1 MITKPTGALSRMP
14 TVNKQPLSVQQRQA
28 PRSMGQGDNY
38 HPAIHNQQVRQQ
50 MQMRGNVNP
59 MPPAL
64 QNPGRYAGF
73 ESNYFPQARMN
84 MPMNMNQGIN
94 PMMGAQPNMGMA
106 QGNPG
111 NYFPQAQMNNPFIR
125 R

>member
-1 MITKPTGALSRMP
+1 MITKPTGALTRMP
-14 TVNKQPLSVQQRQA
+14 NVQKPLMQMKPKA
-28 PRSMGQGDNY
+28 NPRSMGQGENY
-38 HPAIHNQQVRQQ
+38 HPAIHNQQAAQQ

-59 MPPAL
+59 MPNAF

-73 ESNYFPQARMN
+73 EGNYFPQARMN

-94 PMMGAQPNMGMA
+94 PMQGAMPNMGGY

-111 NYFPQAQMNNPFIR
+111 NYFPQAQMNNPFLR